1 MDQYAF
7 DEYSIVHFAIG
18 VLTFQAGFSFVTL
31 AIVYA
36 IFKIFSNMSLGMY
49 VIDTYVTPLLGYK
62 LFPESFKN
70 IGSDLGMCF
79 LGWLIGFLTL
89 NPEFSQLTTSILGL
103 IIYHLFKNVINN
115 HVYITMILLIIFGLL
130 FNFVRFMTLG
140 LVVGYLMH
148 TLKISTTE

>member
-7 DEYSIVHFAIG
+7 DEYSVVHFAIG
-18 VLTFQAGFSFVTL
+18 LLTFQAGFSFLTL

-36 IFKIFSNMSLGMY
+36 IFKVFSNVSLGMY

-79 LGWLIGFLTL
+79 LGWLVGFLVL
-89 NPEFSQLTTSILGL
+89 KPEFSQLTSGILGL
-103 IIYHLFKNVINN
+103 ITYHLFKNVINN
-115 HVYITMILLIIFGLL
+115 HLYITMILLVVLGLL
-130 FNFVRFMTLG
+130 FNFIRFMSLG

-148 TLKISTTE
+148 TLKISSS